1 MKHRAALRLDNAYL
15 KRKLELILSGKV
27 IFTELKDAD
36 IVFTDGNIP
45 KGSARTVTVGRGS
58 DFTLRVPFSDEVA
71 LSLLPR
77 EITPTIGI
85 TVVGERIFIG
95 EREIKLTELEEALFM
110 KLYSARGEFVCRAE
124 LFSVFAE
131 GSSESMLNVYIHYL
145 REKLESDGSRVIISS
160 RKHGYKIDEKY
171 FEGGVADA

>member
-1 MKHRAALRLDNAYL
+1 MKHRAALRIDNAYL
-15 KRKLELILSGKV
+15 KRKLELILADEV
-27 IFTELKDAD
+27 IFTDNESAD
-36 IVFTDGNIP
+36 IIFTDGDVI
-45 KGSARTVTVGRGS
+45 SETARVVTVGRGA
-58 DFTLRVPFSDEVA
+58 DFTLCVPFSEEDV

-77 EITPTIGI
+77 ELPPSIGI
-85 TVVGERIFIG
+85 TVAGERIFIG